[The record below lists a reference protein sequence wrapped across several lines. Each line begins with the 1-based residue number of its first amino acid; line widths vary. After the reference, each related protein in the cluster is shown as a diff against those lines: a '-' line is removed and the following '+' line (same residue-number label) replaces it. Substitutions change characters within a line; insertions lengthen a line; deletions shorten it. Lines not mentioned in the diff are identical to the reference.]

1 MDRCFICGGEE
12 HAPRELHAFWSTRD
26 AMGEAAEYDRRA
38 AAAGTVTTPSMSAV
52 ETLDPRE
59 AVFA

>member
-12 HAPRELHAFWSTRD
+12 HEPRELHTFWSTRD
-26 AMGEAAEYDRRA
+26 AFAEAEEYDRRA
-38 AAAGTVTTPSMSAV
+38 AAAGTPSIPSMTAV

-59 AVFA
+59 AVIR